1 MSQSNKQNMSIDKSW
16 PGYNKGIEPDD
27 GFEWIWQEAIPAD
40 LPGRDPFV
48 VYIPFGY
55 EKRVLPKGWKK
66 TPENKALELDI
77 IFEKDVEFVMRDGV
91 KVCVVALIPTCVPV
105 WHTPLRPVNPFD
117 SNPLIV
123 SSLQLYADIYRPADT
138 AGQKI
143 PIIMPYSPYGKGGGG
158 ANLMDVV
165 PYRVGVPK
173 SRQSGLEKF
182 EGYGHLGNSV
192 YWILSIN
199 SLLSADCR
207 PQARSE

>member
-1 MSQSNKQNMSIDKSW
+1 MSIDKSW
-16 PGYNKGIEPDD
+16 PGYNKGIEPED

-40 LPGRDPFV
+40 LPDRDPAV

-55 EKRVLPKGWKK
+55 EKKILPKGWKK
-66 TPENKALELDI
+66 APENKALELDI

-91 KVCVVALIPTCVPV
+91 KVRFFPISMSSAQKSTHVIV
-105 WHTPLRPVNPFD
+105 WYTFARPVNDSD
-117 SNPLIV
+117 SNLLMAT
-123 SSLQLYADIYRPADT
+123 SSQLYADIYRPAET
-138 AGQKI
+138 CGQKV

-182 EGYGHLGNSV
+182 EG
-192 YWILSIN
+192 
-199 SLLSADCR
+199 
-207 PQARSE
+207 